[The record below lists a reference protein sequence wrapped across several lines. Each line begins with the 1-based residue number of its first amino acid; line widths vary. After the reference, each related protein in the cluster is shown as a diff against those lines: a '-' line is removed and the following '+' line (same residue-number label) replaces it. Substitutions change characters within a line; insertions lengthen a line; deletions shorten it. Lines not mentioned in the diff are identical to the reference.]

1 MLSTRSVGLV
11 MSTALSLLFG
21 ASPAINVPELSNTPR
36 SYRLKLEPFTPT
48 PGRPVGLLVK
58 VRINGGPLL
67 SLLLDSGAQYVA
79 LNRKAAMKAG
89 CAGGSDLD
97 VVGAGAPSPALAKML
112 SAGTIEIGG
121 LTLRN
126 VPIVITGGR
135 LIDGIDGVLPL
146 SLFAEFVVRLDI
158 PAKSLDLVPYPTGQD
173 TAGSVS
179 AVSSNNL
186 LFLKCVLNDKHEGYF
201 LIDTGAAYN
210 AISRKVARQ
219 LNSSE
224 ALASSI
230 PVHGSIAVMD
240 APLLPDRVQLR
251 FGSRELAVEPVVVI
265 DLSMAS
271 RYHNLEVAGL
281 IGYPA
286 LRDSILIVNYRDG
299 LVRLDPR

>member
-1 MLSTRSVGLV
+1 VLSARSIGLV
-11 MSTALSLLFG
+11 VSTTLSLLFG
-21 ASPAINVPELSNTPR
+21 ASAPTVDVPCSNR

-48 PGRPVGLLVK
+48 PGRPVGLLIK

-112 SAGTIEIGG
+112 SAGTIEIGD
-121 LTLRN
+121 LTLRS
-126 VPIVITGGR
+126 VPMVITGSR

-158 PAKSLDLVPYPTGQD
+158 PGKSLDLVPYPTGQAH

-186 LFLKCVLNDKHEGYF
+186 LSLKCVLNDKREGYF

-230 PVHGSIAVMD
+230 PVHGSIAAMD

-286 LRDSILIVNYRDG
+286 LRDSVLIVNYRDG